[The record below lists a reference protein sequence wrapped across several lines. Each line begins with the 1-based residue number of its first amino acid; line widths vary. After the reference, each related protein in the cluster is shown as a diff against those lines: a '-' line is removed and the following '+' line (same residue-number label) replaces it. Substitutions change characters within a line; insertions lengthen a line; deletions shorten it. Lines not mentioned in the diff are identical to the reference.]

1 MKKERYLLKRRMNCK
16 IREAVPKDEI
26 RIRELYL
33 EMLKTVYHMEDAQG
47 YRDGDLDRFW
57 NGKKDIIYVAED
69 DEVVAF
75 LSIEIHHEPK
85 DYIYLD
91 DFIVTETYRNMGIGT
106 KLIRSAE
113 AYARKNRIE
122 TVLLHVEKTNIP
134 AMNLYDRLGYSI
146 YRDDRHR
153 FLMKKDILSVH
164 SDECLII
171 S

>member
-1 MKKERYLLKRRMNCK
+1 MER
-16 IREAVPKDEI
+16 
-26 RIRELYL
+26 
-33 EMLKTVYHMEDAQG
+33 
-47 YRDGDLDRFW
+47 
-57 NGKKDIIYVAED
+57 KDIIYVAED

-146 YRDDRHR
+146 YRDDRNR